1 MSQKN
6 DKKRR
11 IYGSNARRALFV
23 QLLKAKADLEIEDSV
38 VCERAYVGGTNGS
51 VQHLFN
57 LVQDRVI
64 KNCKLRELA
73 HDKETAW
80 LPMDAFMT
88 EMREAHQADFA
99 EAKRRW
105 QEANEQ
111 EDEETQAAAG

>member
-1 MSQKN
+1 MSGT
-6 DKKRR
+6 DTKRN
-11 IYGSNARRALFV
+11 IFYGSNARRALFV
-23 QLLKAKADLEIEDSV
+23 EMLKYKDFLEIEDTKIT
-38 VCERAYVGGTNGS
+38 EMAMVGGSNGKA
-51 VQHLFN
+51 QHVFN
-57 LVQDRVI
+57 VLKDLIGRV
-64 KNCKLRELA
+64 CKLRDQA
-73 HDKETAW
+73 FDHETAW